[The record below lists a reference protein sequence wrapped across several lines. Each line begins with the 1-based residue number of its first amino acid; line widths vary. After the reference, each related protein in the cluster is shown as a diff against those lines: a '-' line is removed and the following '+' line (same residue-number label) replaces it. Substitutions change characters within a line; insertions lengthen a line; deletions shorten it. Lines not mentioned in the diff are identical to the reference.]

1 MGLRLTLL
9 DSGLYEAE
17 ATPPHVK
24 GVWSTSEPM
33 DARSLVNELQARGC
47 HQQDIGDA
55 LADLDPD
62 WLSKL

>member
-1 MGLRLTLL
+1 MALKLTLL
-9 DSGLYEAE
+9 DTGLYEAE

-24 GVWSTSEPM
+24 EAWSTFKPM

-55 LADLDPD
+55 LAELDPD
-62 WLSKL
+62 WLGKL